1 MRIMHVILSRGFA
14 GSERYAA
21 ELACLQAAEHDVAL
35 IVRRTHRSRFGTSI
49 VDALSNRVHV
59 ATVPSW
65 LGTQRSV
72 ERCIREFHPDVVH
85 THLRRAARIIARAR
99 TDACSVATLHMGAN
113 GPHFF
118 QLDGLICNAHWQVRQ
133 IPPTYQG
140 QVFKLNQ
147 LFTPHRRLDP
157 AEIAALRESL
167 GIAPEQYLVG
177 AVARLA
183 HSKGLDILIE
193 AFRLADLSDAR
204 LVILGEGRERGR
216 LERLLGPH
224 MTMPGFR
231 KNIKD
236 YYQAFDLF
244 VCPSRREP
252 LPLVMLE
259 AYDAGLPIVASTAD
273 GCRELI
279 TEYGG
284 DLFPIGDVAALA
296 AILRSRAA
304 APRQRLVRDL
314 SPHFIENV
322 NRMIIEI
329 YDKLIA
335 ESRQQLIKQGP
346 KEGPRVLNT

>member
-1 MRIMHVILSRGFA
+1 MRIMHVILSSGFA

-21 ELACLQAAEHDVAL
+21 ELASFQAAEHDVML

-49 VDALSNRVHV
+49 VDAVSNRVHV
-59 ATVPSW
+59 SPVSTW

-72 ERCIREFHPDVVH
+72 ERRIQEFLPDVIH
-85 THLRRAARIIARAR
+85 THLRRSSRIIARAR
-99 TDACSVATLHMGAN
+99 PRAPSVATLHNRAN

-118 QLDGLICNAHWQVRQ
+118 ELDGLICNAHWQVRE

-147 LFTPHRRLDP
+147 LFTPHRRLDA

-167 GIAPEQYLVG
+167 GVAPDQYLIG
-177 AVARLA
+177 AAARLA
-183 HSKGLDILIE
+183 HSKGLDYLIE
-193 AFRLADLSDAR
+193 AFRAADLPNAR

-216 LERLLGPH
+216 LERLLGPN

-231 KNIKD
+231 KNVKD

-259 AYDAGLPIVASTAD
+259 AFDAGLPIVASTAD

-279 TEYGG
+279 EEYGG
-284 DLFPIGDVAALA
+284 DLFPIGDIAALA
-296 AILRSRAA
+296 AILRRHAS
-304 APRQRLVRDL
+304 APRQRLARDL
-314 SPHFIENV
+314 TPHFIENV
-322 NRMIIEI
+322 NRTIVEV

-335 ESRQQLIKQGP
+335 RRRQYLVKHGSMAANI
-346 KEGPRVLNT
+346 

>member
-21 ELACLQAAEHDVAL
+21 ELASFQAAEHDVML
-35 IVRRTHRSRFGTSI
+35 IVRRTHRSRFGTSV
-49 VDALSNRVHV
+49 VDAVSNRVKV
-59 ATVPSW
+59 SPVPTW
-65 LGTQRSV
+65 IGTQRSV
-72 ERCIREFHPDVVH
+72 ERLIREFVPDVIH
-85 THLRRAARIIARAR
+85 THLRRSSRIIARAR
-99 TDACSVATLHMGAN
+99 ARAPSVATLHNRVN

-118 QLDGLICNAHWQVRQ
+118 ELDGLICNAHWQVRE
-133 IPPTYQG
+133 IPPSYPG

-147 LFTPHRRLDP
+147 LFTPHRRLVP

-167 GIAPEQYLVG
+167 GVAPGQYLIG
-177 AVARLA
+177 SAGRLA
-183 HSKGLDILIE
+183 HSKGLDYLIE
-193 AFRLADLSDAR
+193 AFRAADLPDAR

-216 LERLLGPH
+216 LERMLGPN
-224 MTMPGFR
+224 MTLPGFR
-231 KNIKD
+231 SNVKD

-259 AYDAGLPIVASTAD
+259 AFDAGLPVVASTAD

-279 TEYGG
+279 EEYGG

-296 AILRSRAA
+296 AILQRHASS
-304 APRQRLVRDL
+304 PRQRLARDL
-314 SPHFIENV
+314 TPHFIENV
-322 NRMIIEI
+322 NRTIVEV

-335 ESRQQLIKQGP
+335 KRRRCVVEQRSMAANI
-346 KEGPRVLNT
+346 

>member
-1 MRIMHVILSRGFA
+1 MRIMHVILSDGFA

-21 ELACLQAAEHDVAL
+21 ELASVQAAEHDVML
-35 IVRRTHRSRFGTSI
+35 VVRRTHRSRFGTSI
-49 VDALSNRVHV
+49 VDAVSNRVQV
-59 ATVPSW
+59 AAVPTW

-72 ERCIREFHPDVVH
+72 ERRIREFLPDVIH
-85 THLRRAARIIARAR
+85 THLRRSSRVIARAR
-99 TDACSVATLHMGAN
+99 AQAPSVATLHNRAN

-118 QLDGLICNAHWQVRQ
+118 ELDGLICNAHWQVCE
-133 IPPTYQG
+133 IPTTYRG

-147 LFTPHRRLDP
+147 LFTPHRRLDA

-167 GIAPEQYLVG
+167 GVAPDQYLVG

-183 HSKGLDILIE
+183 QSKGLDHLIE
-193 AFRLADLSDAR
+193 AFRAAGLPDAR

-216 LERLLGPH
+216 LERLLGPN
-224 MTMPGFR
+224 MSMPGFR

-236 YYQAFDLF
+236 YYQVFDLF

-259 AYDAGLPIVASTAD
+259 AFDAGLPIVASTAD

-279 TEYGG
+279 EEYGG

-296 AILRSRAA
+296 VILRRHAS
-304 APRQRLVRDL
+304 APRQRPVHDL
-314 SPHFIENV
+314 TPHFIENV
-322 NRMIIEI
+322 NRTIIEV
-329 YDKLIA
+329 YGKLIA
-335 ESRQQLIKQGP
+335 KRRQPLVKQGP
-346 KEGPRVLNT
+346 RAASI

>member
-1 MRIMHVILSRGFA
+1 MRIMHVILSSGFA

-21 ELACLQAAEHDVAL
+21 ELASFQAAEHDVML

-49 VDALSNRVHV
+49 VDAVSSRVHV
-59 ATVPSW
+59 SPVSTW
-65 LGTQRSV
+65 LGTQRAV
-72 ERCIREFHPDVVH
+72 ERRIQEFRPDVIH
-85 THLRRAARIIARAR
+85 THLRRSSRIIARAR
-99 TDACSVATLHMGAN
+99 ARAPSVATLHNRAN

-118 QLDGLICNAHWQVRQ
+118 ELDGLICNAHWQVRE
-133 IPPTYQG
+133 IPSTYQG

-147 LFTPHRRLDP
+147 LFTPHRRLGA

-167 GIAPEQYLVG
+167 GVAPDQYVIG
-177 AVARLA
+177 AAARLA
-183 HSKGLDILIE
+183 HSKGLDYLIE
-193 AFRLADLSDAR
+193 AFRAADLPNAR

-216 LERLLGPH
+216 LERLLGPN

-231 KNIKD
+231 ENVKD

-259 AYDAGLPIVASTAD
+259 AFDAGLPVVASTAD

-279 TEYGG
+279 EEYGG
-284 DLFPIGDVAALA
+284 DLFPIGDIAALA
-296 AILRSRAA
+296 AILRRHASS
-304 APRQRLVRDL
+304 PRQRLAHDL
-314 SPHFIENV
+314 TPHFIENV
-322 NRMIIEI
+322 NRTILEV

-335 ESRQQLIKQGP
+335 KRGQYLVKHGSMAANI
-346 KEGPRVLNT
+346 

>member
-1 MRIMHVILSRGFA
+1 MRILHVILSSGFA

-21 ELACLQAAEHDVAL
+21 ELASFQAAGHEVML

-49 VDALSNRVHV
+49 VDAVSKRVRV
-59 ATVPSW
+59 SPVPAW

-72 ERCIREFHPDVVH
+72 ERLIQEFVPDVIH
-85 THLRRAARIIARAR
+85 THLRRSSRIIARAR
-99 TDACSVATLHMGAN
+99 ADAATVATLHNRAN

-118 QLDGLICNAHWQVRQ
+118 ELDGLICNAHWQVRQ

-147 LFTPHRRLDP
+147 LFTPHRRLEA
-157 AEIAALRESL
+157 AEVAALRKSL
-167 GIAPEQYLVG
+167 GVAPDQYLVG
-177 AVARLA
+177 AAGRLA
-183 HSKGLDILIE
+183 HSKGLDSLIK
-193 AFRLADLSDAR
+193 AFRLADLPNAR

-216 LERLLGPH
+216 LERLLGPN

-231 KNIKD
+231 ANVKD

-259 AYDAGLPIVASTAD
+259 ALDAGLPIVASTAD

-279 TEYGG
+279 EEYGG
-284 DLFPIGDVAALA
+284 DLFPIDDVAALA
-296 AILRSRAA
+296 ENLRRHAS
-304 APRQRLVRDL
+304 APRRRLAYDL
-314 SPHFIENV
+314 TPHFIENV
-322 NRMIIEI
+322 DRTIMEV
-329 YDKLIA
+329 YAQLIA
-335 ESRQQLIKQGP
+335 KRRP
-346 KEGPRVLNT
+346 H